1 MTVCF
6 LGIGSNLG
14 NRRAYIQK
22 ALHYMKALKKT
33 KIIRMSSI
41 IETLPQGGPR
51 GQGKFL
57 NAVVKIETSIPPV
70 KLLHALK
77 KIEKMLGRVTKVRW
91 GARVIDL
98 DILFYGDRIIRTPL
112 LTIPHPR
119 MFKRDF
125 VMTPLCEVI

>member
-1 MTVCF
+1 
-6 LGIGSNLG
+6 
-14 NRRAYIQK
+14 
-22 ALHYMKALKKT
+22 MKALKKI

-70 KLLHALK
+70 QLLHTLK